1 MGCLRYI
8 GLGPEG
14 YFELVLVLV
23 LGLVLVGRQQARGW
37 AKVGWRGQ

>member
-14 YFELVLVLV
+14 YFELVLVV